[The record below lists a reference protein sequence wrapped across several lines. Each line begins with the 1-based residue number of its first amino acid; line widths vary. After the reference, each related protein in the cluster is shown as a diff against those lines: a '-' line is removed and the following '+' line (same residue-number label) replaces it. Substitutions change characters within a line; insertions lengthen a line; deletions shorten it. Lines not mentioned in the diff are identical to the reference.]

1 MKRLIQFCSVLCLAL
16 AFSFV
21 SANAQS
27 AKKVEANIPFDFNAG
42 GQHYKAGKYTLKVS
56 EARTSG
62 AVVYLTDGE
71 DRVLDTMLVS
81 LSSDAVQGDAEMVF
95 NNYDGQRYLSSIT
108 TRDGSYK
115 FVRSST
121 ERQIAS
127 GKRSAEK
134 RPEII
139 AIANV
144 N

>member
-42 GQHYKAGKYTLKVS
+42 GQHYKAGKYTLKIS
-56 EARTSG
+56 EARAAG
-62 AVVYLTDGE
+62 AIVHLTDSD
-71 DRVLDTMLVS
+71 DRVLDTMLVALGVDS
-81 LSSDAVQGDAEMVF
+81 VQGSAEIVF
-95 NNYDGQRYLSSIT
+95 NNYDGQRYLSGLN
-108 TRDGSYK
+108 TRDCSYR
-115 FVRSST
+115 FVRTSS

-127 GKRSAEK
+127 GKRNSEK

-139 AIANV
+139 AIAM
-144 N
+144 